1 MLVRI
6 SWRKYALEL
15 AKVASQRSEDPFVK
29 VGACALRRDNTVA
42 GLGYNGA
49 PAGVEID
56 WEDRD
61 DRRKRVI
68 HAEVNALR
76 YTKPGEC
83 KLIATTLLP
92 CNECLKLIS
101 AYGIETVIFDEVY
114 QKDYSTLNLAKEFNI
129 ELVSVASLNE

>member
-1 MLVRI
+1 MRI
-6 SWRKYALEL
+6 SWSKYALEL

-29 VGACALRRDNTVA
+29 VGACALRKDNTVA

-49 PAGVEID
+49 PTGVEID
-56 WEDRD
+56 WENRD
-61 DRRKRVI
+61 DRRRRVI

-101 AYGIETVIFDEVY
+101 AYGIKAVIFDEIY
-114 QKDYSTLNLAKEFNI
+114 QRDYSSLNLAKEFNI

>member
-1 MLVRI
+1 M
-6 SWRKYALEL
+6 
-15 AKVASQRSEDPFVK
+15 
-29 VGACALRRDNTVA
+29 A

-56 WEDRD
+56 WENRD

-76 YTKPGEC
+76 YAKPGEC

>member
-1 MLVRI
+1 MRI
-6 SWRKYALEL
+6 SWKKYALEL

-29 VGACALRRDNTVA
+29 VGAGALRKHNTGA

-56 WEDRD
+56 WENRD
-61 DRRKRVI
+61 DRRKRVV

-76 YTKPGEC
+76 YAQPGEC

-92 CNECLKLIS
+92 CNECLRMIS
-101 AYGIETVIFDEVY
+101 AYGIEVVIFDEIY
-114 QKDYSTLNLAKEFNI
+114 QRDYSSLNLAKEFNI
-129 ELVSVASLNE
+129 NLLSIASIDE

>member
-1 MLVRI
+1 VRI
-6 SWRKYALEL
+6 SWSKYALEL

-29 VGACALRRDNTVA
+29 VGACALRKDNTVA

-101 AYGIETVIFDEVY
+101 AYGIEAVIFDEIY
-114 QKDYSTLNLAKEFNI
+114 QRDYSSLDLAKEFNI

>member
-1 MLVRI
+1 MRI
-6 SWRKYALEL
+6 SWSKYALEL

-29 VGACALRRDNTVA
+29 VGACALRKDNTVA

-101 AYGIETVIFDEVY
+101 AYGIEAVIFDEIY
-114 QKDYSTLNLAKEFNI
+114 QRDYSSLNLAKEFNI

>member
-1 MLVRI
+1 MRI
-6 SWRKYALEL
+6 SWKKYALEL

-29 VGACALRRDNTVA
+29 VGACALRKDNTVA

-49 PAGVEID
+49 PTGVEID
-56 WEDRD
+56 WENRD

-76 YTKPGEC
+76 YAKPGEC

-101 AYGIETVIFDEVY
+101 AYGIESVIFDEVY
-114 QKDYSTLNLAKEFNI
+114 QKDYSSLDLAKEFNI
-129 ELVSVASLNE
+129 ELVSAASLNE

>member
-1 MLVRI
+1 MRI

-29 VGACALRRDNTVA
+29 VGACALRKDNTVA

-56 WEDRD
+56 WKNRD

-76 YTKPGEC
+76 YAKPGEC

-101 AYGIETVIFDEVY
+101 AYGIKAVIFDEIY
-114 QKDYSTLNLAKEFNI
+114 QRDYSSLNLAKEFNI

>member
-1 MLVRI
+1 MRI
-6 SWRKYALEL
+6 SWSKYALEL

-29 VGACALRRDNTVA
+29 VGACALRKDNTVA

-56 WEDRD
+56 WENRD
-61 DRRKRVI
+61 DRRRRVI

-101 AYGIETVIFDEVY
+101 AYGIKAVIFDEIY
-114 QKDYSTLNLAKEFNI
+114 QRDYSSLNLAKEFNI